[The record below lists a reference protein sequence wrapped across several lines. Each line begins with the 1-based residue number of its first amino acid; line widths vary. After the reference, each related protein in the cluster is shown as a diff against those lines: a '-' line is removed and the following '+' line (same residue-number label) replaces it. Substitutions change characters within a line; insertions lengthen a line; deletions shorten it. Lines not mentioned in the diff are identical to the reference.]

1 MIRQKASP
9 RKMAKRPMT
18 AAEAKANRFQRTAH
32 AKINLCLHVT
42 GRRSDGYHKLDSLVG
57 FAAFGDL
64 ISIEP
69 SEADVLEIKGHFSA
83 ALGGQLPEQNLV
95 IKARDWL
102 RARHEQS
109 GANTALA
116 KISLDKQLPIAS
128 GIGGGSA
135 DAAATLATLARIW
148 QTPADWLEE
157 SASIAAELGAD
168 VPMCL
173 HQSPLRVT
181 GIGDDIA
188 LWHHV
193 PLLPCIII
201 NPGTPVST
209 PAVFAELA
217 SRDNDP
223 LNGMPPSFS
232 SVGELADWLVKQTRN
247 DLQTAAQKLCPG
259 IVDCISALERTNALL
274 ARMSGSGASCFG
286 LYESIEAAQ
295 LAASTIAQVQPQWF
309 VKATAI
315 LPSPPQRDEDY
326 ETWVESMKLVRSL
339 H

>member
-1 MIRQKASP
+1 

-42 GRRSDGYHKLDSLVG
+42 GRRSDGYHMLDSLVG
-57 FAAFGDL
+57 FAAFGDQ

-69 SEADVLEIKGHFSA
+69 AETDIFEIRGTFGAS
-83 ALGGQLPEQNLV
+83 LGEQLPEQNLV
-95 IKARDWL
+95 IRARDWL
-102 RARHEQS
+102 RARHEREGS
-109 GANTALA
+109 GTTPAR
-116 KISLDKQLPIAS
+116 ISLNKKLPVAA

-135 DAAATLATLARIW
+135 DAAATLAVLARFW
-148 QTPADWLEE
+148 QTPAQWLEDRE
-157 SASIAAELGAD
+157 IIAAELGAD

-181 GIGDDIA
+181 GIGETLA
-188 LWHHV
+188 LWHNV
-193 PLLPCIII
+193 PMLPCVLV
-201 NPGTPVST
+201 NPNVPIST
-209 PAVFAELA
+209 PEVFATL
-217 SRDNDP
+217 SNRNNSP
-223 LNGMPPSFS
+223 LDGMPPSFTNRLA
-232 SVGELADWLVKQTRN
+232 LADWLAKQTRN
-247 DLQTAAQKLCPG
+247 DLQEAAESLCPT
-259 IVDCISALERTNALL
+259 IIDCIKALERTNALL

-286 LYESIEAAQ
+286 LYDSIEGAQ
-295 LAASTIAQVQPQWF
+295 LAASAIAQAEPEWF

-326 ETWVESMKLVRSL
+326 ETWVESMNLVRSL